1 MQEYLKTVVASVLA
15 VGIISAIIPQG
26 SFSKYI
32 NLLSGVI
39 VMAVIASPFISSSGG
54 GVLIERPEIEYLLT
68 DTNSYIMEEYEKELS
83 LEIKEMLYEKVGT
96 EISVSVRADKN
107 EDTIE
112 IKEILLSPYTSE
124 HSKLVSEFTGVD
136 EGRIIEK

>member
-68 DTNSYIMEEYEKELS
+68 DTNSYIMEEYEKELAQN
-83 LEIKEMLYEKVGT
+83 IKKMLKEKT
-96 EISVSVRADKN
+96 DIDFSVSVHAKKTD
-107 EDTIE
+107 DTIE
-112 IKEILLSPYTSE
+112 INEIEITPYA
-124 HSKLVSEFTGVD
+124 SKYSALISEFLGID
-136 EGRIIEK
+136 EGRISQK